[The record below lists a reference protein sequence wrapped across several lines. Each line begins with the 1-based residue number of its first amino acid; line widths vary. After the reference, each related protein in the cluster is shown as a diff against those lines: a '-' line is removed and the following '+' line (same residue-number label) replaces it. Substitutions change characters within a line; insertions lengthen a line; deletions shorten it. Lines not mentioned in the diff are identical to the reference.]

1 MIGSQILVSRVGL
14 GRNPKIWDEPNTFK
28 PERHLDG
35 HVENSLGVTLIEPD
49 MRFVTFGTGRRS
61 CPGTKI
67 GTSMTIML
75 LARLLQGFE
84 WTLPNGKTQVELI
97 SAESN
102 LFMAKPLLACAN
114 LGWLQVYIRKSS
126 SKISTS
132 CLDDKLSSDIILLS
146 TIYVF
151 F

>member
-35 HVENSLGVTLIEPD
+35 HVQNSLGVTLIEPE

-75 LARLLQGFE
+75 LARLIQGFE
-84 WTLPNGKTQVELI
+84 WALPNGKTQVELI

-102 LFMAKPLLACAN
+102 LFMAKPLLACAKPR
-114 LGWLQVYIRKSS
+114 LAPSLYP
-126 SKISTS
+126 KI
-132 CLDDKLSSDIILLS
+132 K
-146 TIYVF
+146 V
-151 F
+151 